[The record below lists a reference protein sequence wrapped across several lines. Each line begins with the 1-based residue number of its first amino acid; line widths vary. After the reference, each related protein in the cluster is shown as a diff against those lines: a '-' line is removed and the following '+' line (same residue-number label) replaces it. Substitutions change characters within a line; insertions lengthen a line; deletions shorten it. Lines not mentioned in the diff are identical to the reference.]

1 MAGERNYA
9 RFYALLKQLP
19 HADKDTLVWQYT
31 QGRTKSLRE
40 ISKWEYDVM
49 CRDMERVVNNDNKVA
64 LKQAALRK
72 ARSGVLHQLQI
83 YGLDTTD
90 WATVDAFCKNP
101 RIAGKL
107 FRELTITELNEVNKK
122 IRVIIK
128 KQKEKEN
135 GKENG
140 KSKS

>member
-31 QGRTKSLRE
+31 QGRTKSLKE
-40 ISKWEYDVM
+40 TSEWEYGVM

-107 FRELTITELNEVNKK
+107 FRELTITELNEVHKK

-135 GKENG
+135 GK
-140 KSKS
+140 SKS

>member
-1 MAGERNYA
+1 MEETTRNYK
-9 RFYALLKQLP
+9 RFYMLLKQLP

-31 QGRTKSLRE
+31 QGRTKSLKE
-40 ISKWEYDVM
+40 TSEWEYGVM

-90 WATVDAFCKNP
+90 WATVDAFCQNP
-101 RIAGKL
+101 RIAGKP
-107 FRELTITELNEVNKK
+107 FRELTIKDLNEVNKK

-135 GKENG
+135 GQ
-140 KSKS
+140 SKS

>member
-19 HADKDTLVWQYT
+19 YADKDTLVWQYT
-31 QGRTKSLRE
+31 QGRTKSLKE
-40 ISKWEYDVM
+40 TSEWEYGVM

-107 FRELTITELNEVNKK
+107 FRDLTIAELNSVNTK

-135 GKENG
+135 GQ
-140 KSKS
+140 SKS

>member
-1 MAGERNYA
+1 M
-9 RFYALLKQLP
+9 LLKQLP

-31 QGRTKSLRE
+31 QGRTKSLKE
-40 ISKWEYDVM
+40 TSEWEYGVM

-107 FRELTITELNEVNKK
+107 FRDLTIAELNSVNTK

-128 KQKEKEN
+128 KQKEH
-135 GKENG
+135 GQ
-140 KSKS
+140 SKS

>member
-31 QGRTKSLRE
+31 QGRTKSLKE
-40 ISKWEYDVM
+40 ASKWEYDVM
-49 CRDMERVVNNDNKVA
+49 CRDMERVLNNDNKVA
-64 LKQAALRK
+64 LRQAALRK

-90 WATVDAFCKNP
+90 WATVDAFCQNP

-107 FRELTITELNEVNKK
+107 FRELTIKDLNEVNKK

-128 KQKEKEN
+128 KQKDKE
-135 GKENG
+135 KENG

>member
-40 ISKWEYDVM
+40 MSKWEYDVM

-90 WATVDAFCKNP
+90 WATVDAFCQNP
-101 RIAGKL
+101 RIAGKP
-107 FRELTITELNEVNKK
+107 FRELTIKDLNEVNKK

-135 GKENG
+135 GK
-140 KSKS
+140 SKC

>member
-1 MAGERNYA
+1 MAQVIKNYA

-31 QGRTKSLRE
+31 QGRTKSLKE
-40 ISKWEYDVM
+40 ASKWEYDVM

-107 FRELTITELNEVNKK
+107 FRDLTIAELNSVNTK

-135 GKENG
+135 GQ
-140 KSKS
+140 SKS

>member
-1 MAGERNYA
+1 MPG
-9 RFYALLKQLP
+9 
-19 HADKDTLVWQYT
+19 ADKDTLVWQYT
-31 QGRTKSLRE
+31 QGRTKSLKE
-40 ISKWEYDVM
+40 TSEWEYGVM
-49 CRDMERVVNNDNKVA
+49 CRDMERVVNNGNKVA

-83 YGLDTTD
+83 YGLDTAD
-90 WATVDAFCKNP
+90 WATVDAFCQNP

-107 FRELTITELNEVNKK
+107 FRDLTIAELNSVNTK

-135 GKENG
+135 GQ
-140 KSKS
+140 SKS

>member
-90 WATVDAFCKNP
+90 WATVDAFCQNP
-101 RIAGKL
+101 RIASKP
-107 FRELTITELNEVNKK
+107 FRELTIKDLNEVNKK

-128 KQKEKEN
+128 KQKEKE
-135 GKENG
+135 KENG

>member
-31 QGRTKSLRE
+31 QGRTKSLKE
-40 ISKWEYDVM
+40 TSEWEYGVM
-49 CRDMERVVNNDNKVA
+49 CRDMERVVNNDNKVV

-135 GKENG
+135 GK
-140 KSKS
+140 SKS

>member
-1 MAGERNYA
+1 MAQVIKNYA
-9 RFYALLKQLP
+9 RFYMLLKQLP
-19 HADKDTLVWQYT
+19 GADKETLVWQYT
-31 QGRTKSLRE
+31 QGRTKSLKE
-40 ISKWEYDVM
+40 TSEWEYDVM

-83 YGLDTTD
+83 YGLDTAD

-107 FRELTITELNEVNKK
+107 FRDLTIAELNSVNTK

-128 KQKEKEN
+128 KQKEN
-135 GKENG
+135 GQ
-140 KSKS
+140 SKS

>member
-31 QGRTKSLRE
+31 QGRTKSLKE
-40 ISKWEYDVM
+40 ASKWEYDVM

-122 IRVIIK
+122 TRVIIK

-135 GKENG
+135 GK
-140 KSKS
+140 SKS

>member
-9 RFYALLKQLP
+9 RFYMLLKQLP

-31 QGRTKSLRE
+31 QGRTKSLKE
-40 ISKWEYDVM
+40 TSEWEYGVM

-135 GKENG
+135 GK
-140 KSKS
+140 SKS

>member
-9 RFYALLKQLP
+9 RFYALLKQMP

-40 ISKWEYDVM
+40 TSKWEYDVM
-49 CRDMERVVNNDNKVA
+49 CRDMERAVNNNNKAA
-64 LKQAALRK
+64 LKQTALRK

-101 RIAGKL
+101 RIAGKP
-107 FRELTITELNEVNKK
+107 FRKLTIEDLNQVKK
-122 IRVIIK
+122 K
-128 KQKEKEN
+128 
-135 GKENG
+135 
-140 KSKS
+140 

>member
-90 WATVDAFCKNP
+90 WATVDAFCQNP

-135 GKENG
+135 GK
-140 KSKS
+140 SKS

>member
-9 RFYALLKQLP
+9 RFYALLKQMP

-40 ISKWEYDVM
+40 TSKWEYDVM
-49 CRDMERVVNNDNKVA
+49 CRDMERVVNNDNKAA
-64 LKQAALRK
+64 LKQTALRK
-72 ARSGVLHQLQI
+72 ARSAILHQLQI

-107 FRELTITELNEVNKK
+107 FRDLTIAELNSVNTK

-128 KQKEKEN
+128 KQKEN
-135 GKENG
+135 GQ
-140 KSKS
+140 SKS

>member
-1 MAGERNYA
+1 MAQVIKNYA

-31 QGRTKSLRE
+31 QGRTKSLKE
-40 ISKWEYDVM
+40 ASKWEYDVM

-90 WATVDAFCKNP
+90 WATVDAFCQNP

-107 FRELTITELNEVNKK
+107 FRDLTIAELNSVNTK

-128 KQKEKEN
+128 KQKEH
-135 GKENG
+135 GQ
-140 KSKS
+140 SKS

>member
-31 QGRTKSLRE
+31 QGRTKSLKE
-40 ISKWEYDVM
+40 ASKWEYDVM

-101 RIAGKL
+101 RIASKP

-128 KQKEKEN
+128 KQKE
-135 GKENG
+135 NG
-140 KSKS
+140 KSKC

>member
-1 MAGERNYA
+1 MVQVIKNYA

-90 WATVDAFCKNP
+90 WATVDAFCQNP
-101 RIAGKL
+101 RIASKP
-107 FRELTITELNEVNKK
+107 FRELTIKDLNEVNKK

-128 KQKEKEN
+128 KQKEKE
-135 GKENG
+135 KENG

>member
-31 QGRTKSLRE
+31 QGRTKSLKE
-40 ISKWEYDVM
+40 TSEWEYGVM

-107 FRELTITELNEVNKK
+107 FRDLTIAELNSVNTK

-135 GKENG
+135 GK
-140 KSKS
+140 SKS

>member
-1 MAGERNYA
+1 M
-9 RFYALLKQLP
+9 LLKQLP
-19 HADKDTLVWQYT
+19 HADKETLVWQYT
-31 QGRTKSLRE
+31 QGRTKSLKKTSE
-40 ISKWEYDVM
+40 WEYGVM

-101 RIAGKL
+101 RIASKP
-107 FRELTITELNEVNKK
+107 FRELTIKDLNEVNKK

-128 KQKEKEN
+128 KE
-135 GKENG
+135 KENG

>member
-1 MAGERNYA
+1 MAQVIKNYT
-9 RFYALLKQLP
+9 RFYMLLKQLP
-19 HADKDTLVWQYT
+19 GADKETLVWQYT
-31 QGRTKSLRE
+31 LGRTTSLRE

-107 FRELTITELNEVNKK
+107 FRDLTIAELNSVNTK

-128 KQKEKEN
+128 KQKEN
-135 GKENG
+135 GQ
-140 KSKS
+140 SKS

>member
-90 WATVDAFCKNP
+90 WATVDAFCQNP
-101 RIAGKL
+101 RIAGKP
-107 FRELTITELNEVNKK
+107 FRELTIKDLNEVNKK

-128 KQKEKEN
+128 KQKE
-135 GKENG
+135 NG
-140 KSKS
+140 KSKC

>member
-1 MAGERNYA
+1 MEETTRNYK
-9 RFYALLKQLP
+9 RFYMLLKQLP

-31 QGRTKSLRE
+31 QGRTKSLKE
-40 ISKWEYDVM
+40 TSEWEYGVM

-101 RIAGKL
+101 RIASKP
-107 FRELTITELNEVNKK
+107 FRELTIKDLNEVNKK

-128 KQKEKEN
+128 KQKEKE
-135 GKENG
+135 KENG

>member
-9 RFYALLKQLP
+9 RFYMLLKQMP

-40 ISKWEYDVM
+40 TSKWEYDVM
-49 CRDMERVVNNDNKVA
+49 CRDMERVVNIGNKAA
-64 LKQAALRK
+64 LKQTALRK
-72 ARSGVLHQLQI
+72 ARSAVLHQLQI

-101 RIAGKL
+101 RIAGKP
-107 FRELTITELNEVNKK
+107 FRKLTIEDLNQVKK

-128 KQKEKEN
+128 KQKE
-135 GKENG
+135 NG
-140 KSKS
+140 KSKR

>member
-1 MAGERNYA
+1 MAQVIKNYT
-9 RFYALLKQLP
+9 RFYMLLKQLP
-19 HADKDTLVWQYT
+19 GADKETLVWQYT
-31 QGRTKSLRE
+31 QGRTTSLRE

-107 FRELTITELNEVNKK
+107 FRDLTIAELNSVNTK

-128 KQKEKEN
+128 KQKEH
-135 GKENG
+135 GQ
-140 KSKS
+140 SKS

>member
-1 MAGERNYA
+1 MAQVIKNYT
-9 RFYALLKQLP
+9 RFYMLLKQLP

-31 QGRTKSLRE
+31 QGRTKSLKE
-40 ISKWEYDVM
+40 TSEWEYGVM

-107 FRELTITELNEVNKK
+107 FRDLTIAELNSVNTK

-135 GKENG
+135 GQ
-140 KSKS
+140 SKS

>member
-31 QGRTKSLRE
+31 QGRTKSLKE
-40 ISKWEYDVM
+40 ASKWEYDVM
-49 CRDMERVVNNDNKVA
+49 CRDMERVVNNDNNVA

-107 FRELTITELNEVNKK
+107 FRELTIKDLNEVNKK

-128 KQKEKEN
+128 KE
-135 GKENG
+135 KENG

>member
-1 MAGERNYA
+1 MEESTRNYK
-9 RFYALLKQLP
+9 RFYMLLKQLP
-19 HADKDTLVWQYT
+19 HADKETLVWQYT

-40 ISKWEYDVM
+40 ASKWEYDVM

-64 LKQAALRK
+64 LKQASLRK

-101 RIAGKL
+101 RIASKP
-107 FRELTITELNEVNKK
+107 FRELTIKDLNEVNKK
-122 IRVIIK
+122 IRIIIK
-128 KQKEKEN
+128 KQKEKV
-135 GKENG
+135 KENG
-140 KSKS
+140 KSKR

>member
-1 MAGERNYA
+1 MAQVIKNYA
-9 RFYALLKQLP
+9 RFYMLLKQLP
-19 HADKDTLVWQYT
+19 GADKETLVWQYT
-31 QGRTKSLRE
+31 QGRTKSLKE
-40 ISKWEYDVM
+40 TSEWEYDVM

-83 YGLDTTD
+83 YGLDTAD

-107 FRELTITELNEVNKK
+107 FRDLTIAELNSVNTK

-135 GKENG
+135 GK
-140 KSKS
+140 SKS

>member
-31 QGRTKSLRE
+31 QGRTKSLKE
-40 ISKWEYDVM
+40 TSKWEYDVM

-107 FRELTITELNEVNKK
+107 FRELTIKDLNEVNKK

-135 GKENG
+135 GK
-140 KSKS
+140 SKS

>member
-31 QGRTKSLRE
+31 QGRTKSLKE
-40 ISKWEYDVM
+40 TSEWEYGVM

-107 FRELTITELNEVNKK
+107 FRDLTIAELNSVNTK

-135 GKENG
+135 GQ
-140 KSKS
+140 SKS

>member
-1 MAGERNYA
+1 MAQVIKNYA
-9 RFYALLKQLP
+9 RFYMLLKQLP
-19 HADKDTLVWQYT
+19 GADKETLVWQYT
-31 QGRTKSLRE
+31 QGRTKSLKE
-40 ISKWEYDVM
+40 TSEWEYDVM

-90 WATVDAFCKNP
+90 WATVDAFCQNP

-107 FRELTITELNEVNKK
+107 FRDLTIAELNSVNTK

-128 KQKEKEN
+128 KQKEH
-135 GKENG
+135 GQ
-140 KSKS
+140 SKS

>member
-40 ISKWEYDVM
+40 MSKWEYDVM

-90 WATVDAFCKNP
+90 WATVDAFCQNP
-101 RIAGKL
+101 RIAGKP
-107 FRELTITELNEVNKK
+107 FRELTIKDLNEVNKK

-135 GKENG
+135 GK
-140 KSKS
+140 SKS

>member
-40 ISKWEYDVM
+40 MSKWEYDVM

-90 WATVDAFCKNP
+90 WAIVDAFCKNP

-128 KQKEKEN
+128 KQKE
-135 GKENG
+135 NG

>member
-31 QGRTKSLRE
+31 QGRTKSLKE
-40 ISKWEYDVM
+40 ASKWEYDVM

-90 WATVDAFCKNP
+90 WATVDAFCKSP
-101 RIAGKL
+101 RIANKP
-107 FRELTITELNEVNKK
+107 FRELTIKDLNEVNKK

-135 GKENG
+135 GK
-140 KSKS
+140 SKS

>member
-31 QGRTKSLRE
+31 QGRTKSLKE
-40 ISKWEYDVM
+40 ASKWEYDVM

-90 WATVDAFCKNP
+90 WATVDAFCQNP
-101 RIAGKL
+101 RIAGKP
-107 FRELTITELNEVNKK
+107 FRELTIKDLNEVNKK

-135 GKENG
+135 GK
-140 KSKS
+140 SKS